1 MACRAQCLKVLDPVH
16 DRRVEDR
23 SFGDTFDVVRLK
35 FLPTAAQGTLPS
47 IPLKR
52 QKAVGEI
59 DFIIVLG
66 RNRLD
71 VGHVYDWVVVLSEM
85 LVTSGSG

>member
-23 SFGDTFDVVRLK
+23 SYGNTFDVVRLK
-35 FLPTAAQGTLPS
+35 VLTTAALGAFPS
-47 IPLKR
+47 ISLKR

-59 DFIIVLG
+59 DFIIVLR
-66 RNRLD
+66 RNRLCI
-71 VGHVYDWVVVLSEM
+71 GHIYYWVIFF
-85 LVTSGSG
+85 

>member
-1 MACRAQCLKVLDPVH
+1 MACRAQCLKIFDSVH

-23 SFGDTFDVVRLK
+23 SSGDTLDVVRLK
-35 FLPTAAQGTLPS
+35 FLPTATLSTLPS
-47 IPLKR
+47 IPFKR

-71 VGHVYDWVVVLSEM
+71 VGHIYDWVVVSSEI
-85 LVTSGSG
+85 LVAYGSC